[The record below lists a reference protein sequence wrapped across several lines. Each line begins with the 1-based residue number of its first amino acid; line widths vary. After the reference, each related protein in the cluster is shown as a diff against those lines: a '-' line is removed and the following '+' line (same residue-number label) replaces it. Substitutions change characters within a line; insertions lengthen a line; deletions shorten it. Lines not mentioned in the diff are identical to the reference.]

1 MKDSISRQIRYLRLS
16 VTDLCNYRCQYC
28 MPAEGVEKRPHN
40 QILSVEECIEMAAA
54 AVSCGI
60 RKIRLTGGEPLVRKG
75 IVEICK
81 GISALPGLE
90 ELCLTTNGSLLPTL
104 SVPLRQAGVNRLNV
118 SIDTLQPRRFAQ
130 ITRTGTLSQAIEG
143 LRAAEAAGFSH
154 LKLNVVLIGGLN
166 DDEVESFVELTRHH
180 PYEVRFIEL
189 MPMGPCAGWSQERF
203 ISADQVIERC
213 PALMPIG
220 SEGVARRFQVPGWA
234 GTVGLIEPM
243 SHRFCSS
250 CDRIRITSDGTL
262 KPCLHSRQEIP
273 LRGLHGEALRQ
284 AIEQG
289 ILSKPERHHLNDAGT
304 QTPRRMNEIG
314 G

>member
-130 ITRTGTLSQAIEG
+130 I
-143 LRAAEAAGFSH
+143 
-154 LKLNVVLIGGLN
+154 KK
-166 DDEVESFVELTRHH
+166 
-180 PYEVRFIEL
+180 
-189 MPMGPCAGWSQERF
+189 
-203 ISADQVIERC
+203 
-213 PALMPIG
+213 
-220 SEGVARRFQVPGWA
+220 
-234 GTVGLIEPM
+234 
-243 SHRFCSS
+243 
-250 CDRIRITSDGTL
+250 
-262 KPCLHSRQEIP
+262 KPL
-273 LRGLHGEALRQ
+273 
-284 AIEQG
+284 
-289 ILSKPERHHLNDAGT
+289 
-304 QTPRRMNEIG
+304 
-314 G
+314 